1 MKKLVFDY
9 EMKLSF
15 SSPVTDHRFQLRCI
29 PATGPRQQVIDVAVK
44 IEPDVELETTIDS
57 FDSVVMTGFIP
68 EPHTMFNYSVT
79 GIAFVDNAHIKS
91 EIYKPLYRFNS
102 ALTVPGPAIE
112 ALIGICRERIA
123 SLPADCTPID
133 QAREVMDE
141 VFKTF
146 VYTPASTTIRTTAEE
161 AFAQRKGVCQDYA
174 HVMLSVCRHVGLTA
188 RYIAGLLGVEGA
200 THAWVEIYH
209 DGRWVGLDPTH
220 TTVWST
226 TTTSPS
232 PMAAITATA
241 CSTSASSPAATSS
254 RTSGSTLPCT
264 SRDTD
269 SPTFSRCRIP
279 YFGRCKAD
287 KQKRPK
293 RHCFN
298 LHCMRIR
305 RDSNSRRGSP
315 SHAFEACSLDRSD
328 TYPFVT

>member
-1 MKKLVFDY
+1 
-9 EMKLSF
+9 MKLSF

-188 RYIAGLLGVEGA
+188 RYIAGLLGGEGA
-200 THAWVEIYH
+200 TQLHHHRPWPRLPRLHARHRHLLRLRRQAGPVGQRFRARAGILIPRRFL
-209 DGRWVGLDPTH
+209 DAGFRISADAKQINKKGRNAV
-220 TTVWST
+220 VST
-226 TTTSPS
+226 F
-232 PMAAITATA
+232 IA
-241 CSTSASSPAATSS
+241 C
-254 RTSGSTLPCT
+254 G
-264 SRDTD
+264 
-269 SPTFSRCRIP
+269 
-279 YFGRCKAD
+279 
-287 KQKRPK
+287 
-293 RHCFN
+293 
-298 LHCMRIR
+298 
-305 RDSNSRRGSP
+305 
-315 SHAFEACSLDRSD
+315 
-328 TYPFVT
+328 